1 MMFLSECGGTVSQES
16 NEHGLHGRGSAVA
29 VSCDKHD
36 CGLQTGDARGLW
48 SCETLSPEVLCGR
61 APEAVPSASV

>member
-48 SCETLSPEVLCGR
+48 SCETLGLLCG
-61 APEAVPSASV
+61 APEAVQCNRL